1 MPGDD
6 SAVSATAPG
15 TPGAGAGRPV
25 GRSAV
30 RRRVRRL
37 IDGGL
42 LLQGGVQG
50 SPVLRLF
57 ARWVRRPLLPAVRL
71 WRRNIQLK
79 VVATTLLMSLGVVLL
94 LGFVVIGQ
102 VRNGLLDAKVK
113 GAESQA
119 TGGFRVAET
128 LARSAG
134 EGTSDGNA
142 RDGLPRQNSA
152 IWLNDLVQQMSAS
165 GQGAFH
171 VVTLNPPGEGG
182 NVSAR
187 APRGSGNVD
196 APASVPLTLREGVD
210 DNTGPSRSYTRII
223 YSDGRPSQPGLAIGT
238 QLSTPQSDRYELY
251 YLFPLA
257 QEEKSLSLV
266 KTTLATAGLFVVV
279 LLGAIAWLV
288 VRQVVTPVRMA
299 AGIAERLSAGR
310 LQERMKVTGEDDIA
324 RLGEAFNKMA
334 QNLQL
339 KIQQLEALSRMQ
351 RRFVSD
357 VSHELRTPLTT
368 VRMAADVI
376 HEARVDF
383 DPVTARSAELLA
395 DQLDRFESLL
405 ADLLEISRFDAG
417 AAALE
422 AEPIDLREVVRRV
435 VGGAEP
441 LAERK
446 GTRIRVVGDQQPVI
460 AEADTRRVERVLR
473 NLVVNAV
480 EHGEGRDVVVRLATA
495 GGAVAVAVR
504 DYGVGLKPG
513 EATRVFSRFWR
524 ADPAR
529 ARTTGGTGLGLSIAL
544 EDARLHGGWL
554 QAWGEPGGG
563 SQFRLTLPR
572 TADEALR
579 GSPIPLEPEDSR
591 RNRDAAQ
598 GPPPPPADGSAVT
611 VPAQLSAAAR
621 AVPAPATGRRDPAA
635 GLHSRPGAPRSA
647 ASTVPPRAGGPGR
660 SPLPQQG
667 GSTTGTTPVV
677 DPAALPSNGSRVVP
691 RRDGTGP
698 ASATHGEATE
708 DVTTLCGP
716 GTTSGAR
723 RPHTPGDG
731 TGPAAAPDTG
741 ARDGR
746 GVRKGHGDGRDDG
759 RGAGRGAGDV
769 DGDVGEDVDGRDDGS
784 GHEHVGGHGD
794 RHVGGRRDLGGRV
807 DADRH
812 RGGDRSA
819 GGDRGT
825 GGAGDRTGAPGTS
838 AALTGTTG
846 DRPGNEREEPRG

>member
-1 MPGDD
+1 MSGD
-6 SAVSATAPG
+6 SAASAPG
-15 TPGAGAGRPV
+15 RSGDRPGRPV
-25 GRSAV
+25 GGKRPGS
-30 RRRVRRL
+30 RWRL
-37 IDGGL
+37 LFEGG

-50 SPVLRLF
+50 SPILRLF
-57 ARWVRRPLLPAVRL
+57 VRWVRRPLLPVMRL

-79 VVATTLLMSLGVVLL
+79 VVVTTLLMSLGVVLL

-113 GAESQA
+113 ASQSQA
-119 TGGFRVAET
+119 TGGFAVAKQKADEAAT
-128 LARSAG
+128 GTGDTAVSADG
-134 EGTSDGNA
+134 RQSQNVTSWM
-142 RDGLPRQNSA
+142 S
-152 IWLNDLVQQMSAS
+152 DLVESLS
-165 GQGAFH
+165 SGGQGAFD
-171 VVTLNPPGEGG
+171 VVTLPAGDNNSGG
-182 NVSAR
+182 GRTR
-187 APRGSGNVD
+187 ASGQVD
-196 APASVPLTLREGVD
+196 PTASVPDDLRARING
-210 DNTGPSRSYTRII
+210 NATAAQSYTRII
-223 YSDGRPSQPGLAIGT
+223 YTDDKESQPALVIGK
-238 QLSTPQSDRYELY
+238 QVSDPNNDPYELY
-251 YLFPLA
+251 YLFPLT

-266 KTTLATAGLFVVV
+266 KGTLATAGLFVVV

-339 KIQQLEALSRMQ
+339 KIQQLEDLSRMQ

-376 HEARVDF
+376 HEAREDF

-435 VGGAEP
+435 VSGAAP

-446 GTRIRVVGDQQPVI
+446 GTHIRVVGDLQPVV
-460 AEADTRRVERVLR
+460 AEADARRVERVLR

-480 EHGEGRDVVVRLATA
+480 EHGEGKDVVVKLAAA

-572 TADEALR
+572 TADEPLR
-579 GSPIPLEPEDSR
+579 GSPIPLEPKDSR
-591 RNRDAAQ
+591 RNRGLDDAGLPSGGGDKRA
-598 GPPPPPADGSAVT
+598 T
-611 VPAQLSAAAR
+611 VPVQPGGGQPSPLAPMTQRLAAA
-621 AVPAPATGRRDPAA
+621 APTADP
-635 GLHSRPGAPRSA
+635 
-647 ASTVPPRAGGPGR
+647 T
-660 SPLPQQG
+660 
-667 GSTTGTTPVV
+667 
-677 DPAALPSNGSRVVP
+677 ALPGNGARVVP
-691 RRDGTGP
+691 RPTG
-698 ASATHGEATE
+698 
-708 DVTTLCGP
+708 
-716 GTTSGAR
+716 GAR
-723 RPHTPGDG
+723 RQEG
-731 TGPAAAPDTG
+731 TSETG
-741 ARDGR
+741 A
-746 GVRKGHGDGRDDG
+746 
-759 RGAGRGAGDV
+759 A
-769 DGDVGEDVDGRDDGS
+769 DDGS
-784 GHEHVGGHGD
+784 VAGPEQSNKPGEAF
-794 RHVGGRRDLGGRV
+794 RGR
-807 DADRH
+807 
-812 RGGDRSA
+812 
-819 GGDRGT
+819 
-825 GGAGDRTGAPGTS
+825 
-838 AALTGTTG
+838 
-846 DRPGNEREEPRG
+846 

>member
-1 MPGDD
+1 MSGD
-6 SAVSATAPG
+6 SAASAPG
-15 TPGAGAGRPV
+15 RSGGRPERPV
-25 GRSAV
+25 GRKTPGS
-30 RRRVRRL
+30 RRTRIL
-37 IDGGL
+37 EGG

-50 SPVLRLF
+50 SPVIRLF
-57 ARWVRRPLLPAVRL
+57 MRWVRRPLLPVMRL

-113 GAESQA
+113 ASQSQA
-119 TGGFRVAET
+119 TGGFAVARQQAEEDVSVTGDAET
-128 LARSAG
+128 A
-134 EGTSDGNA
+134 TDG
-142 RDGLPRQNSA
+142 GPSQSV
-152 IWLNDLVQQMSAS
+152 IQWMSDLVESLS
-165 GQGAFH
+165 SGGQGAFD
-171 VVTLNPPGEGG
+171 VVTLPAGDE
-182 NVSAR
+182 S
-187 APRGSGNVD
+187 GSGRGPRASGQVN
-196 APASVPLTLREGVD
+196 PTASVPAALRERIDSSVAAAQ
-210 DNTGPSRSYTRII
+210 SYTRVV
-223 YSDGRPSQPGLAIGT
+223 YDSDKESQPALVIGK
-238 QLSTPQSDRYELY
+238 QINDPNGDPYQLY
-251 YLFPLA
+251 YLFPLT

-266 KTTLATAGLFVVV
+266 KGTLATAGLFVVV

-339 KIQQLEALSRMQ
+339 KISQLEDLSRMQ

-368 VRMAADVI
+368 VRMAADII

-446 GTRIRVVGDQQPVI
+446 GTVIRITGDQQPVV
-460 AEADTRRVERVLR
+460 AEADARRVERVLR

-480 EHGEGRDVVVRLATA
+480 EHGEGRDVVVRLAAA

-572 TADEALR
+572 TADEPLR
-579 GSPIPLEPEDSR
+579 GSPIPLEPKDSR
-591 RNRDAAQ
+591 RNRGLDDAGLPRGDGGKSATVPVRQPGADGTGRDPFALPSASAPPTADPTALPGSGARVVARSGSTRMTPGAPGEQ
-598 GPPPPPADGSAVT
+598 GPPHGGDDGT
-611 VPAQLSAAAR
+611 AAR
-621 AVPAPATGRRDPAA
+621 EPERDTGE
-635 GLHSRPGAPRSA
+635 
-647 ASTVPPRAGGPGR
+647 GPG
-660 SPLPQQG
+660 G
-667 GSTTGTTPVV
+667 DG
-677 DPAALPSNGSRVVP
+677 AARGAQ
-691 RRDGTGP
+691 RDGE
-698 ASATHGEATE
+698 AS
-708 DVTTLCGP
+708 
-716 GTTSGAR
+716 R
-723 RPHTPGDG
+723 
-731 TGPAAAPDTG
+731 
-741 ARDGR
+741 GR
-746 GVRKGHGDGRDDG
+746 
-759 RGAGRGAGDV
+759 
-769 DGDVGEDVDGRDDGS
+769 
-784 GHEHVGGHGD
+784 
-794 RHVGGRRDLGGRV
+794 
-807 DADRH
+807 
-812 RGGDRSA
+812 
-819 GGDRGT
+819 
-825 GGAGDRTGAPGTS
+825 
-838 AALTGTTG
+838 
-846 DRPGNEREEPRG
+846 

>member
-1 MPGDD
+1 M
-6 SAVSATAPG
+6 
-15 TPGAGAGRPV
+15 
-25 GRSAV
+25 
-30 RRRVRRL
+30 
-37 IDGGL
+37 
-42 LLQGGVQG
+42 
-50 SPVLRLF
+50 
-57 ARWVRRPLLPAVRL
+57 RWVRRPLLPVMRL

-113 GAESQA
+113 ASQSQA
-119 TGGFRVAET
+119 TGGFAVAKQKADE
-128 LARSAG
+128 AG
-134 EGTSDGNA
+134 AGTDDAATAADDQSDQFVIEWMSN
-142 RDGLPRQNSA
+142 
-152 IWLNDLVQQMSAS
+152 LVYSLS
-165 GQGAFH
+165 SGGQGAFD
-171 VVTLNPPGEGG
+171 VVTLPVGG
-182 NVSAR
+182 DS
-187 APRGSGNVD
+187 GSGRGPRASGDVD
-196 APASVPLTLREGVD
+196 PTASVPEALRAKVD
-210 DNTGPSRSYTRII
+210 QSTTAAQSYTRID
-223 YSDGRPSQPGLAIGT
+223 YDTGEESQPALVIGK
-238 QLSTPQSDRYELY
+238 QVNDPNGDPYQLY
-251 YLFPLA
+251 YLFPLT

-266 KTTLATAGLFVVV
+266 KGTLATAGLFVVV

-339 KIQQLEALSRMQ
+339 KIQQLEDLSRMQ

-376 HEARVDF
+376 HDAREDF
-383 DPVTARSAELLA
+383 DPMTARSAELLA
-395 DQLDRFESLL
+395 DQLDRFETLL

-446 GTRIRVVGDQQPVI
+446 GTKIRVLGDQQPVV
-460 AEADTRRVERVLR
+460 AEADARRVERVLR

-480 EHGEGRDVVVRLATA
+480 EHGEGKDVLVKLAAA

-572 TADEALR
+572 TADEPLR
-579 GSPIPLEPEDSR
+579 GSPIPLEPKDSR
-591 RNRDAAQ
+591 RNRGLDDA
-598 GPPPPPADGSAVT
+598 GLPRGGADKAAT
-611 VPAQLSAAAR
+611 VPVQPTSGP
-621 AVPAPATGRRDPAA
+621 VTSRDPI
-635 GLHSRPGAPRSA
+635 APRSGA
-647 ASTVPPRAGGPGR
+647 V
-660 SPLPQQG
+660 
-667 GSTTGTTPVV
+667 TPTA
-677 DPAALPSNGSRVVP
+677 DPTALPGNGSRVVP
-691 RRDGTGP
+691 RPGSSGRRQDGTSTAEGGEGP
-698 ASATHGEATE
+698 SRSNDGSQESYEQQGEAF
-708 DVTTLCGP
+708 
-716 GTTSGAR
+716 R
-723 RPHTPGDG
+723 
-731 TGPAAAPDTG
+731 
-741 ARDGR
+741 GR
-746 GVRKGHGDGRDDG
+746 
-759 RGAGRGAGDV
+759 
-769 DGDVGEDVDGRDDGS
+769 
-784 GHEHVGGHGD
+784 
-794 RHVGGRRDLGGRV
+794 
-807 DADRH
+807 
-812 RGGDRSA
+812 
-819 GGDRGT
+819 
-825 GGAGDRTGAPGTS
+825 
-838 AALTGTTG
+838 
-846 DRPGNEREEPRG
+846 

>member
-1 MPGDD
+1 MSGD
-6 SAVSATAPG
+6 SAASAPG
-15 TPGAGAGRPV
+15 GSGSRPGRPV
-25 GRSAV
+25 GRTAAGA
-30 RRRVRRL
+30 RFRRL
-37 IDGGL
+37 FEGG

-57 ARWVRRPLLPAVRL
+57 LRWVRRPLLPVMRL
-71 WRRNIQLK
+71 WRRNIQLR
-79 VVATTLLMSLGVVLL
+79 VVATTLVMSLGVVLL

-113 GAESQA
+113 ASQSQA
-119 TGGFRVAET
+119 TGGFAVAKQRADE
-128 LARSAG
+128 AVAG
-134 EGTSDGNA
+134 TGTGTGAADGA
-142 RDGLPRQNSA
+142 SPADGRQSQNVIQWMS
-152 IWLNDLVQQMSAS
+152 DLVESLSS
-165 GQGAFH
+165 GGAGAFD
-171 VVTLNPPGEGG
+171 VVTLPVGDDSGG
-182 NVSAR
+182 GRS
-187 APRGSGNVD
+187 PRGSGNVN
-196 APASVPLTLREGVD
+196 PTSSVPADLRERVNGG
-210 DNTGPSRSYTRII
+210 TTAAQSYTRILYYNGKESQPALVI
-223 YSDGRPSQPGLAIGT
+223 GKQVNDPNGRP
-238 QLSTPQSDRYELY
+238 YELY
-251 YLFPLA
+251 YLFPLT

-266 KTTLATAGLFVVV
+266 KGTLATAGLFVVV

-334 QNLQL
+334 QNLQQ
-339 KIQQLEALSRMQ
+339 KINQLEDLSRMQ

-376 HEARVDF
+376 HEAREDF

-435 VGGAEP
+435 VSGAEP

-446 GTRIRVVGDQQPVI
+446 GTRIRVVGDQQPVV
-460 AEADTRRVERVLR
+460 AEADARRVERVLR

-480 EHGEGRDVVVRLATA
+480 EHGDGKDVVVKLAAA

-572 TADEALR
+572 TADEPLR
-579 GSPIPLEPEDSR
+579 GSPIPLEPKDSR
-591 RNRDAAQ
+591 RNRGLDDAGLPRGGEEKRATVPVQQGGAQ
-598 GPPPPPADGSAVT
+598 GP
-611 VPAQLSAAAR
+611 
-621 AVPAPATGRRDPAA
+621 
-635 GLHSRPGAPRSA
+635 GL
-647 ASTVPPRAGGPGR
+647 PPRASIAPR
-660 SPLPQQG
+660 LAAL
-667 GSTTGTTPVV
+667 TPAV
-677 DPAALPSNGSRVVP
+677 DPTALPGHGNGARVVP
-691 RRDGTGP
+691 RP
-698 ASATHGEATE
+698 AG
-708 DVTTLCGP
+708 
-716 GTTSGAR
+716 GAR
-723 RPHTPGDG
+723 RS
-731 TGPAAAPDTG
+731 
-741 ARDGR
+741 
-746 GVRKGHGDGRDDG
+746 
-759 RGAGRGAGDV
+759 
-769 DGDVGEDVDGRDDGS
+769 DDGS
-784 GHEHVGGHGD
+784 AAGPAP
-794 RHVGGRRDLGGRV
+794 
-807 DADRH
+807 DASTARPD
-812 RGGDRSA
+812 
-819 GGDRGT
+819 
-825 GGAGDRTGAPGTS
+825 GAGPQDPTEPG
-838 AALTGTTG
+838 
-846 DRPGNEREEPRG
+846 EEFRGR

>member
-1 MPGDD
+1 MSGD
-6 SAVSATAPG
+6 SAASASGRPG
-15 TPGAGAGRPV
+15 GRPGRPV
-25 GRSAV
+25 GRRTAS
-30 RRRVRRL
+30 RWRHL
-37 IDGGL
+37 FDGD

-50 SPVLRLF
+50 SPVVRLVM
-57 ARWVRRPLLPAVRL
+57 RWVRRPLLPVMRL

-79 VVATTLLMSLGVVLL
+79 VVVTTLLMSLGVVLL

-113 GAESQA
+113 ASQSQA
-119 TGGFRVAET
+119 TGGFAVAKQQAEQAVSVT
-128 LARSAG
+128 G
-134 EGTSDGNA
+134 DEGTA
-142 RDGLPRQNSA
+142 A
-152 IWLNDLVQQMSAS
+152 
-165 GQGAFH
+165 
-171 VVTLNPPGEGG
+171 
-182 NVSAR
+182 
-187 APRGSGNVD
+187 
-196 APASVPLTLREGVD
+196 
-210 DNTGPSRSYTRII
+210 
-223 YSDGRPSQPGLAIGT
+223 DGRPSQSVIQWMSDLVASLSSGGQGAFDVVTLPSGGDSGSGRGPRASGEVDPTGSVPAALRERIDTSTSAAQSYTRIVYDTDKESQPALVIGK
-238 QLSTPQSDRYELY
+238 QVNDPNGDPYQLY
-251 YLFPLA
+251 YLFPLT

-266 KTTLATAGLFVVV
+266 KGTLATAGLFVVV

-339 KIQQLEALSRMQ
+339 KISQLEDLSRMQ

-376 HEARVDF
+376 HEAREDF

-422 AEPIDLREVVRRV
+422 AEPIDLRDVVRRV
-435 VGGAEP
+435 VSGAEP

-446 GTRIRVVGDQQPVI
+446 GTTIKVVGDQQPVV
-460 AEADTRRVERVLR
+460 AEADFRRVERVLR

-480 EHGEGRDVVVRLATA
+480 EHGEGNDVVVKLAAA

-529 ARTTGGTGLGLSIAL
+529 ARTLGGTGLGLSIAL

-572 TADEALR
+572 TADEPLR
-579 GSPIPLEPEDSR
+579 GSPIPLEPKDSR
-591 RNRDAAQ
+591 RNRGLDDAGLPRGGDGEKRATVPVRQPGAEDPAQ
-598 GPPPPPADGSAVT
+598 SVRDPLALRPGTSTPTADPTALPGNGARVVARSGSTRMTPGGSGAPGDRAAGRTADGGAEGGDGDPRGT
-611 VPAQLSAAAR
+611 E
-621 AVPAPATGRRDPAA
+621 RD
-635 GLHSRPGAPRSA
+635 
-647 ASTVPPRAGGPGR
+647 
-660 SPLPQQG
+660 
-667 GSTTGTTPVV
+667 
-677 DPAALPSNGSRVVP
+677 
-691 RRDGTGP
+691 
-698 ASATHGEATE
+698 GEAT
-708 DVTTLCGP
+708 
-716 GTTSGAR
+716 R
-723 RPHTPGDG
+723 
-731 TGPAAAPDTG
+731 
-741 ARDGR
+741 GR
-746 GVRKGHGDGRDDG
+746 
-759 RGAGRGAGDV
+759 
-769 DGDVGEDVDGRDDGS
+769 
-784 GHEHVGGHGD
+784 
-794 RHVGGRRDLGGRV
+794 
-807 DADRH
+807 
-812 RGGDRSA
+812 
-819 GGDRGT
+819 
-825 GGAGDRTGAPGTS
+825 
-838 AALTGTTG
+838 
-846 DRPGNEREEPRG
+846 

>member
-1 MPGDD
+1 M
-6 SAVSATAPG
+6 
-15 TPGAGAGRPV
+15 
-25 GRSAV
+25 
-30 RRRVRRL
+30 
-37 IDGGL
+37 
-42 LLQGGVQG
+42 
-50 SPVLRLF
+50 
-57 ARWVRRPLLPAVRL
+57 RWVRRPLLPVMRL

-113 GAESQA
+113 ASQSQA
-119 TGGFRVAET
+119 TGGFAVAKQKADEAGAGT
-128 LARSAG
+128 DDSA
-134 EGTSDGNA
+134 TAADDQSDQFVIEWMSN
-142 RDGLPRQNSA
+142 
-152 IWLNDLVQQMSAS
+152 LVYSLS
-165 GQGAFH
+165 SGGQGAFD
-171 VVTLNPPGEGG
+171 VVTLPVGG
-182 NVSAR
+182 DS
-187 APRGSGNVD
+187 GSGRGPRASGDVD
-196 APASVPLTLREGVD
+196 PTASVPEALRAKVD
-210 DNTGPSRSYTRII
+210 ESTTAAQSYTRID
-223 YSDGRPSQPGLAIGT
+223 YDTGQESQPALVIGK
-238 QLSTPQSDRYELY
+238 QVNDPNGDPYQLY
-251 YLFPLA
+251 YLFPLT

-266 KTTLATAGLFVVV
+266 KGTLATAGLFVVV

-339 KIQQLEALSRMQ
+339 KIQQLEDLSRMQ

-376 HEARVDF
+376 HDAREDF
-383 DPVTARSAELLA
+383 DPMTARSAELLA
-395 DQLDRFESLL
+395 DQLDRFETLL

-446 GTRIRVVGDQQPVI
+446 GTTIRVLGDQQPVV
-460 AEADTRRVERVLR
+460 AEADARRVERVLR

-480 EHGEGRDVVVRLATA
+480 EHGEGKDVLVKLAAA

-572 TADEALR
+572 TADEPLR
-579 GSPIPLEPEDSR
+579 GSPIPLEPKDSR
-591 RNRDAAQ
+591 RNRGLDDA
-598 GPPPPPADGSAVT
+598 GLPRGGADKTAT
-611 VPAQLSAAAR
+611 VPVQPTSGP
-621 AVPAPATGRRDPAA
+621 VTSRDPIAP
-635 GLHSRPGAPRSA
+635 RPGA
-647 ASTVPPRAGGPGR
+647 V
-660 SPLPQQG
+660 
-667 GSTTGTTPVV
+667 TPTA
-677 DPAALPSNGSRVVP
+677 DPTALPGNGSRVVP
-691 RRDGTGP
+691 RPASSARPSTRDGGAAGGGDAGSGGA
-698 ASATHGEATE
+698 ASRPDGGSRESYEQQGEAF
-708 DVTTLCGP
+708 
-716 GTTSGAR
+716 R
-723 RPHTPGDG
+723 
-731 TGPAAAPDTG
+731 
-741 ARDGR
+741 GR
-746 GVRKGHGDGRDDG
+746 
-759 RGAGRGAGDV
+759 
-769 DGDVGEDVDGRDDGS
+769 
-784 GHEHVGGHGD
+784 
-794 RHVGGRRDLGGRV
+794 
-807 DADRH
+807 
-812 RGGDRSA
+812 
-819 GGDRGT
+819 
-825 GGAGDRTGAPGTS
+825 
-838 AALTGTTG
+838 
-846 DRPGNEREEPRG
+846 

>member
-1 MPGDD
+1 MSGD
-6 SAVSATAPG
+6 SAASAPG
-15 TPGAGAGRPV
+15 RSGDRPGRPV
-25 GRSAV
+25 GGKRPGSRWA
-30 RRRVRRL
+30 L
-37 IDGGL
+37 LFEGG

-57 ARWVRRPLLPAVRL
+57 MRWVRRPLLPVMRL

-113 GAESQA
+113 ASQSQA
-119 TGGFRVAET
+119 TGGFAVAKQKADEAAAGT
-128 LARSAG
+128 GDTAASA
-134 EGTSDGNA
+134 DG
-142 RDGLPRQNSA
+142 RQSQNLTPWMS
-152 IWLNDLVQQMSAS
+152 DLVESLS
-165 GQGAFH
+165 SGGQGAFD
-171 VVTLNPPGEGG
+171 VVTLPAGDNSGG
-182 NVSAR
+182 GRGPR
-187 APRGSGNVD
+187 ASGQVD
-196 APASVPLTLREGVD
+196 PTSSVPDDLRTRIND
-210 DNTGPSRSYTRII
+210 SMTAAQSYTRIV
-223 YSDGRPSQPGLAIGT
+223 YKDSDKESQPALVIGK
-238 QLSTPQSDRYELY
+238 QVNDPNGDPYELY
-251 YLFPLA
+251 YLFPLT

-266 KTTLATAGLFVVV
+266 KGTLATAGLFVVV

-310 LQERMKVTGEDDIA
+310 LLERMKVTGEDDIA

-339 KIQQLEALSRMQ
+339 KIQQLEDLSRMQ

-376 HEARVDF
+376 HEAREDF

-435 VGGAEP
+435 VSGAAP

-446 GTRIRVVGDQQPVI
+446 GTHIRVLGDLQPVV

-480 EHGEGRDVVVRLATA
+480 EHGEGKDVVVKLASA
-495 GGAVAVAVR
+495 GGAVAIAVR

-572 TADEALR
+572 TADEPLR
-579 GSPIPLEPEDSR
+579 GSPIPLEPKDSR
-591 RNRDAAQ
+591 RNRGLNDAGLPSGGGDKRA
-598 GPPPPPADGSAVT
+598 T
-611 VPAQLSAAAR
+611 VPVQS
-621 AVPAPATGRRDPAA
+621 
-635 GLHSRPGAPRSA
+635 
-647 ASTVPPRAGGPGR
+647 GGG
-660 SPLPQQG
+660 QG
-667 GSTTGTTPVV
+667 
-677 DPAALPSNGSRVVP
+677 AALAPMAQRMATVAPTADPTALPGNGARVVP
-691 RRDGTGP
+691 RP
-698 ASATHGEATE
+698 HG
-708 DVTTLCGP
+708 
-716 GTTSGAR
+716 GAR
-723 RPHTPGDG
+723 RQEGTPGN
-731 TGPAAAPDTG
+731 GPA
-741 ARDGR
+741 
-746 GVRKGHGDGRDDG
+746 
-759 RGAGRGAGDV
+759 
-769 DGDVGEDVDGRDDGS
+769 DDGS
-784 GHEHVGGHGD
+784 VGGPDESNKPGEAF
-794 RHVGGRRDLGGRV
+794 RGR
-807 DADRH
+807 
-812 RGGDRSA
+812 
-819 GGDRGT
+819 
-825 GGAGDRTGAPGTS
+825 
-838 AALTGTTG
+838 
-846 DRPGNEREEPRG
+846 

>member
-1 MPGDD
+1 MG
-6 SAVSATAPG
+6 SSW
-15 TPGAGAGRPV
+15 GR
-25 GRSAV
+25 
-30 RRRVRRL
+30 L
-37 IDGGL
+37 FEGG

-57 ARWVRRPLLPAVRL
+57 MRWVRRPLLPVMRL

-79 VVATTLLMSLGVVLL
+79 IVATTLLMSLGVVLL

-113 GAESQA
+113 ASQSQA
-119 TGGFRVAET
+119 TGGFAVAKQKADAAAT
-128 LARSAG
+128 ANGDDNSPAGRQTKNVSAWMTDVVVSLSSG
-134 EGTSDGNA
+134 
-142 RDGLPRQNSA
+142 
-152 IWLNDLVQQMSAS
+152 
-165 GQGAFH
+165 GQGAFD
-171 VVTLNPPGEGG
+171 VVTLNSTAAGDS
-182 NVSAR
+182 SAGL
-187 APRGSGNVD
+187 APRGSGRVD
-196 APASVPLTLREGVD
+196 PTASVPANLRARIDGS
-210 DNTGPSRSYTRII
+210 TAAQQSYTRVV
-223 YSDGRPSQPGLAIGT
+223 YEDGRESQPALVIGK
-238 QLSTPQSDRYELY
+238 QVNDPNADAYQLY
-251 YLFPLA
+251 YLFPLT

-266 KTTLATAGLFVVV
+266 KGTLATAGLFVVV

-339 KIQQLEALSRMQ
+339 KIQQLEDLSRMQ

-376 HEARVDF
+376 HDAREDF
-383 DPVTARSAELLA
+383 DPMTARSAELLA
-395 DQLDRFESLL
+395 DQLDRFETLL

-422 AEPIDLREVVRRV
+422 ADAIDLRDVVRRV

-446 GTRIRVVGDQQPVI
+446 GTRIRVVGDQQPLI
-460 AEADTRRVERVLR
+460 AEADARRVERVLR

-480 EHGEGRDVVVRLATA
+480 EHGEGRDVVVKLAAA
-495 GGAVAVAVR
+495 GGAVAIAVR

-572 TADEALR
+572 TADEPLR
-579 GSPIPLEPEDSR
+579 GSPIPLEPKDSR
-591 RNRDAAQ
+591 RNRGLDDAGLPHGGGTKLA
-598 GPPPPPADGSAVT
+598 T
-611 VPAQLSAAAR
+611 VP
-621 AVPAPATGRRDPAA
+621 V
-635 GLHSRPGAPRSA
+635 
-647 ASTVPPRAGGPGR
+647 
-660 SPLPQQG
+660 QQHAG
-667 GSTTGTTPVV
+667 GSTPQRGPIAPRQAGSPTA
-677 DPAALPSNGSRVVP
+677 DPTALPGNGARVVP
-691 RRDGTGP
+691 RPTGSVRRQEDSAAGHEPAGRDQGAEGPGRDGERPEEFG
-698 ASATHGEATE
+698 HGE
-708 DVTTLCGP
+708 VF
-716 GTTSGAR
+716 R
-723 RPHTPGDG
+723 
-731 TGPAAAPDTG
+731 
-741 ARDGR
+741 GR
-746 GVRKGHGDGRDDG
+746 
-759 RGAGRGAGDV
+759 
-769 DGDVGEDVDGRDDGS
+769 
-784 GHEHVGGHGD
+784 
-794 RHVGGRRDLGGRV
+794 
-807 DADRH
+807 
-812 RGGDRSA
+812 
-819 GGDRGT
+819 
-825 GGAGDRTGAPGTS
+825 
-838 AALTGTTG
+838 
-846 DRPGNEREEPRG
+846 

>member
-1 MPGDD
+1 MSGDSAASAPGRPGDC
-6 SAVSATAPG
+6 P
-15 TPGAGAGRPV
+15 GRPV
-25 GRSAV
+25 GRKTAGS
-30 RRRVRRL
+30 RWGRL
-37 IDGGL
+37 LEGG

-57 ARWVRRPLLPAVRL
+57 MRWVRRPLLPVMRL

-79 VVATTLLMSLGVVLL
+79 VVVTTLLMSLGVVLL

-113 GAESQA
+113 ASQSQA
-119 TGGFRVAET
+119 TGGFAVAKQKADEAASST
-128 LARSAG
+128 GDEAAA
-134 EGTSDGNA
+134 DG
-142 RDGLPRQNSA
+142 RQSQNVIQWMS
-152 IWLNDLVQQMSAS
+152 DLVESLS
-165 GQGAFH
+165 SGGQGAFD
-171 VVTLNPPGEGG
+171 VVTLPAGDESGG
-182 NVSAR
+182 GRS
-187 APRGSGNVD
+187 PRGSGYVD
-196 APASVPLTLREGVD
+196 PSASVPVDLRTRVH
-210 DNTGPSRSYTRII
+210 TSTTAAQSYTRIV
-223 YSDGRPSQPGLAIGT
+223 YSNGKDSQPALVIGK
-238 QLSTPQSDRYELY
+238 QVNDPNGDPYELY
-251 YLFPLA
+251 YLFPLT

-266 KTTLATAGLFVVV
+266 KGTLATAGLFVVV

-339 KIQQLEALSRMQ
+339 KIQQLEDLSRMQ

-376 HEARVDF
+376 HEAREDF

-422 AEPIDLREVVRRV
+422 AEAIDLREVVRRV
-435 VGGAEP
+435 VSGAEP

-446 GTRIRVVGDQQPVI
+446 GSRIRVVGDQQPVV
-460 AEADTRRVERVLR
+460 AEADARRVERVLR

-480 EHGEGRDVVVRLATA
+480 EHGEGKDVVVKLATA

-572 TADEALR
+572 TADEPLR
-579 GSPIPLEPEDSR
+579 GSPIPLEPKDSR
-591 RNRDAAQ
+591 RNAGQGGA
-598 GPPPPPADGSAVT
+598 GPPHGGEDKRVT
-611 VPAQLSAAAR
+611 VPAQTTGGQVPPLPPRAPIPQRLAAA
-621 AVPAPATGRRDPAA
+621 APSSDPTALPGSGA
-635 GLHSRPGAPRSA
+635 RVVSRPGGTLRHKDEAPAVDAEPDTVRETA
-647 ASTVPPRAGGPGR
+647 AG
-660 SPLPQQG
+660 
-667 GSTTGTTPVV
+667 
-677 DPAALPSNGSRVVP
+677 DPDTSS
-691 RRDGTGP
+691 
-698 ASATHGEATE
+698 GEAI
-708 DVTTLCGP
+708 
-716 GTTSGAR
+716 R
-723 RPHTPGDG
+723 
-731 TGPAAAPDTG
+731 
-741 ARDGR
+741 GR
-746 GVRKGHGDGRDDG
+746 
-759 RGAGRGAGDV
+759 
-769 DGDVGEDVDGRDDGS
+769 
-784 GHEHVGGHGD
+784 
-794 RHVGGRRDLGGRV
+794 
-807 DADRH
+807 
-812 RGGDRSA
+812 
-819 GGDRGT
+819 
-825 GGAGDRTGAPGTS
+825 
-838 AALTGTTG
+838 
-846 DRPGNEREEPRG
+846 

>member
-1 MPGDD
+1 MSGD
-6 SAVSATAPG
+6 SAASAPG
-15 TPGAGAGRPV
+15 RSGGRPGRPV
-25 GRSAV
+25 GRKGS
-30 RRRVRRL
+30 RWGRFL
-37 IDGGL
+37 ESGL

-50 SPVLRLF
+50 SPVIRLF
-57 ARWVRRPLLPAVRL
+57 MRWVRRPLLPVMRL

-79 VVATTLLMSLGVVLL
+79 VVVTTLLMSLGVVLL

-113 GAESQA
+113 ASQSQA
-119 TGGFRVAET
+119 TGGFAVAKQRAEE
-128 LARSAG
+128 APS
-134 EGTSDGNA
+134 GTGDDVTTVDGRPA
-142 RDGLPRQNSA
+142 QNVIQWMS
-152 IWLNDLVQQMSAS
+152 DLVSS
-165 GQGAFH
+165 LSSGGQGAFD
-171 VVTLNPPGEGG
+171 VVTLPPSDADGTGGRGPRASGE
-182 NVSAR
+182 
-187 APRGSGNVD
+187 VD
-196 APASVPLTLREGVD
+196 WSRSVPADLRERIGSS
-210 DNTGPSRSYTRII
+210 TTAAQSYTRIT
-223 YSDGRPSQPGLAIGT
+223 YNNETKDSQPGLVIGK
-238 QLSTPQSDRYELY
+238 QVNDPNGDPYQLY
-251 YLFPLA
+251 YLFPLT

-266 KTTLATAGLFVVV
+266 KGTLATAGLFVVV

-339 KIQQLEALSRMQ
+339 KISQLEDLSRMQ

-376 HEARVDF
+376 HEAREDF

-435 VGGAEP
+435 VSGAEP

-446 GTRIRVVGDQQPVI
+446 GTRIRVLGDQQPVV
-460 AEADTRRVERVLR
+460 AEADARRVERVLR

-480 EHGEGRDVVVRLATA
+480 EHGEGRDVVVKLAAA

-572 TADEALR
+572 TADEPLR
-579 GSPIPLEPEDSR
+579 GSPIPLEPKDSR
-591 RNRDAAQ
+591 RNRGLDDA
-598 GPPPPPADGSAVT
+598 GLPCGGGDGEKRAT
-611 VPAQLSAAAR
+611 VPAQQASG
-621 AVPAPATGRRDPAA
+621 PAPQGAKHDPI
-635 GLHSRPGAPRSA
+635 
-647 ASTVPPRAGGPGR
+647 PPRAATAAP
-660 SPLPQQG
+660 
-667 GSTTGTTPVV
+667 TA
-677 DPAALPSNGSRVVP
+677 DPTALPGNGARVVP
-691 RRDGTGP
+691 RPASGTRRQDDATAADQPTRDGEVSGP
-698 ASATHGEATE
+698 A
-708 DVTTLCGP
+708 
-716 GTTSGAR
+716 GAADNGVAR
-723 RPHTPGDG
+723 
-731 TGPAAAPDTG
+731 GPAGT
-741 ARDGR
+741 ARGPAVSGSR
-746 GVRKGHGDGRDDG
+746 ETGRDDG
-759 RGAGRGAGDV
+759 AAASGGEAERGDAHRQGEASRGR
-769 DGDVGEDVDGRDDGS
+769 
-784 GHEHVGGHGD
+784 
-794 RHVGGRRDLGGRV
+794 
-807 DADRH
+807 
-812 RGGDRSA
+812 
-819 GGDRGT
+819 
-825 GGAGDRTGAPGTS
+825 
-838 AALTGTTG
+838 
-846 DRPGNEREEPRG
+846 

>member
-1 MPGDD
+1 MSGD
-6 SAVSATAPG
+6 SAASAPG
-15 TPGAGAGRPV
+15 RPGGRPERPV
-25 GRSAV
+25 GRKPAGS
-30 RRRVRRL
+30 RWGRL
-37 IDGGL
+37 FEGGL
-42 LLQGGVQG
+42 LEGGVQG
-50 SPVLRLF
+50 SPVIRLF
-57 ARWVRRPLLPAVRL
+57 MRWVRRPLLPVMRL

-113 GAESQA
+113 ASQSQA
-119 TGGFRVAET
+119 TGGFAVAKQQAEEAVSVTGDEET
-128 LARSAG
+128 AA
-134 EGTSDGNA
+134 
-142 RDGLPRQNSA
+142 
-152 IWLNDLVQQMSAS
+152 
-165 GQGAFH
+165 
-171 VVTLNPPGEGG
+171 
-182 NVSAR
+182 
-187 APRGSGNVD
+187 
-196 APASVPLTLREGVD
+196 
-210 DNTGPSRSYTRII
+210 
-223 YSDGRPSQPGLAIGT
+223 DGRPSQSVIQWMSDLVESLSSGGQGAFDVVTLPAADASGSGRGPRASGQVNPTASVPAELRERIDENTSAAQSYTRIVYDTDKESQPALVIGK
-238 QLSTPQSDRYELY
+238 QVNDPNRDPYQLY
-251 YLFPLA
+251 YLFPLT

-266 KTTLATAGLFVVV
+266 KGTLATAGLFVVV

-339 KIQQLEALSRMQ
+339 KISQLEDLSRMQ

-376 HEARVDF
+376 HEAREDF

-422 AEPIDLREVVRRV
+422 AEPIDLRDVVRRV
-435 VGGAEP
+435 VSGAEP

-446 GTRIRVVGDQQPVI
+446 GTRVKVVGDQQPVV
-460 AEADTRRVERVLR
+460 AEADARRVERVLR

-480 EHGEGRDVVVRLATA
+480 EHGEGRDVVVRLAAA

-572 TADEALR
+572 TADEPLR
-579 GSPIPLEPEDSR
+579 GSPIPLEPKDSR
-591 RNRDAAQ
+591 RNRGLDDAGLPSGGRHGGKSATAPARQ
-598 GPPPPPADGSAVT
+598 PGADGAARDPFALPPTAVT
-611 VPAQLSAAAR
+611 PTADPTALPGNGAR
-621 AVPAPATGRRDPAA
+621 VVART
-635 GLHSRPGAPRSA
+635 
-647 ASTVPPRAGGPGR
+647 
-660 SPLPQQG
+660 
-667 GSTTGTTPVV
+667 GSTRMTPGT
-677 DPAALPSNGSRVVP
+677 PAE
-691 RRDGTGP
+691 DGTP
-698 ASATHGEATE
+698 HG
-708 DVTTLCGP
+708 G
-716 GTTSGAR
+716 GT
-723 RPHTPGDG
+723 GDG
-731 TGPAAAPDTG
+731 TATRRTSRGEPDSGAEGPGGGSAS
-741 ARDGR
+741 RDGERDGEASR
-746 GVRKGHGDGRDDG
+746 GR
-759 RGAGRGAGDV
+759 
-769 DGDVGEDVDGRDDGS
+769 
-784 GHEHVGGHGD
+784 
-794 RHVGGRRDLGGRV
+794 
-807 DADRH
+807 
-812 RGGDRSA
+812 
-819 GGDRGT
+819 
-825 GGAGDRTGAPGTS
+825 
-838 AALTGTTG
+838 
-846 DRPGNEREEPRG
+846 

>member
-1 MPGDD
+1 MSRD
-6 SAVSATAPG
+6 SAASAPG
-15 TPGAGAGRPV
+15 KPGSRSERPV
-25 GRSAV
+25 GQAAGPSAAG
-30 RRRVRRL
+30 RGPWLRRVM
-37 IDGGL
+37 DGGL
-42 LLQGGVQG
+42 LLQGGMNG

-57 ARWVRRPLLPAVRL
+57 TRWVRRPLLPAMRL

-79 VVATTLLMSLGVVLL
+79 VVVTTLLMSLGVVLL
-94 LGFVVIGQ
+94 LGIVVIGS

-113 GAESQA
+113 ASQSQA
-119 TGGFRVAET
+119 EGGFRA
-128 LARSAG
+128 AKDKADSAAAG
-134 EGTSDGNA
+134 M
-142 RDGLPRQNSA
+142 RDGDSGDSRTTRNSNL
-152 IWLNDLVQQMSAS
+152 WMSDLATQLSSGGKGAFDVVTRSPSDVDNGNGRGSRAS
-165 GQGAFH
+165 GG
-171 VVTLNPPGEGG
+171 VVPD
-182 NVSAR
+182 R
-187 APRGSGNVD
+187 
-196 APASVPLTLREGVD
+196 SVPDDLRARVD
-210 DNTGPSRSYTRII
+210 RMTGASQEYARIV
-223 YSDGRPSQPGLAIGT
+223 YDDGKESQPGLVIGKR
-238 QLSTPQSDRYELY
+238 LSDPQGDAYQLY
-251 YLFPLA
+251 YLFPLT

-266 KTTLATAGLFVVV
+266 KGTLATAGLFVVV

-299 AGIAERLSAGR
+299 AGVAERLSAGR

-334 QNLQL
+334 QNLHL
-339 KIQQLEALSRMQ
+339 KIQQLEDLSRMQ

-446 GTRIRVVGDQQPVI
+446 GTRVRIVGDEQPVI
-460 AEADTRRVERVLR
+460 AEADARRVERVLR

-480 EHGEGRDVVVRLATA
+480 EHGDGKDVVVRLAAA

-572 TADEALR
+572 TADEPLR

-591 RNRDAAQ
+591 R
-598 GPPPPPADGSAVT
+598 
-611 VPAQLSAAAR
+611 
-621 AVPAPATGRRDPAA
+621 
-635 GLHSRPGAPRSA
+635 
-647 ASTVPPRAGGPGR
+647 
-660 SPLPQQG
+660 
-667 GSTTGTTPVV
+667 
-677 DPAALPSNGSRVVP
+677 
-691 RRDGTGP
+691 
-698 ASATHGEATE
+698 
-708 DVTTLCGP
+708 
-716 GTTSGAR
+716 
-723 RPHTPGDG
+723 
-731 TGPAAAPDTG
+731 
-741 ARDGR
+741 GR
-746 GVRKGHGDGRDDG
+746 GEQ
-759 RGAGRGAGDV
+759 GAGQ
-769 DGDVGEDVDGRDDGS
+769 
-784 GHEHVGGHGD
+784 
-794 RHVGGRRDLGGRV
+794 
-807 DADRH
+807 
-812 RGGDRSA
+812 
-819 GGDRGT
+819 
-825 GGAGDRTGAPGTS
+825 P
-838 AALTGTTG
+838 
-846 DRPGNEREEPRG
+846 

>member
-1 MPGDD
+1 MSGD
-6 SAVSATAPG
+6 SAASAPG
-15 TPGAGAGRPV
+15 RTGARAERPV
-25 GRSAV
+25 GRKAAGS
-30 RRRVRRL
+30 RWGRFL
-37 IDGGL
+37 EGG

-57 ARWVRRPLLPAVRL
+57 MRWVRRPLLPVMRL

-79 VVATTLLMSLGVVLL
+79 VVVTTLLMSLGVVLL

-113 GAESQA
+113 ASQSQA
-119 TGGFRVAET
+119 TGGFAA
-128 LARSAG
+128 ARQQADEAFG
-134 EGTSDGNA
+134 GTGDDTATVDGRPA
-142 RDGLPRQNSA
+142 QNVIQWMS
-152 IWLNDLVQQMSAS
+152 DLVSS
-165 GQGAFH
+165 LSSGGQGAFD
-171 VVTLNPPGEGG
+171 VVTLPAGDD
-182 NVSAR
+182 
-187 APRGSGNVD
+187 SGNGRGPRASGGVD
-196 APASVPLTLREGVD
+196 PNKSVPEDLRTRI
-210 DNTGPSRSYTRII
+210 NTSTAAAQSYTRII
-223 YSDGRPSQPGLAIGT
+223 YSGTDKAAQPALVIGKEVT
-238 QLSTPQSDRYELY
+238 DPNGDPYQLY
-251 YLFPLA
+251 YLFPLT

-266 KTTLATAGLFVVV
+266 KGTLATAGLFVVV

-339 KIQQLEALSRMQ
+339 KIQQLEELSRMQ

-383 DPVTARSAELLA
+383 DPITGRSAELLA

-405 ADLLEISRFDAG
+405 SDLLEISRFDAG

-435 VGGAEP
+435 VSGAEP

-446 GTRIRVVGDQQPVI
+446 GTRIRVVGDLQPVV
-460 AEADTRRVERVLR
+460 AEADARRVERVLR

-480 EHGEGRDVVVRLATA
+480 EHGEGRDVVVKLATA

-513 EATRVFSRFWR
+513 EATRVFNRFWR

-572 TADEALR
+572 TADEPLR
-579 GSPIPLEPEDSR
+579 GSPIPLEPKDSR
-591 RNRDAAQ
+591 RNRGLHEA
-598 GPPPPPADGSAVT
+598 GVPRGGEKSAT
-611 VPAQLSAAAR
+611 VPVQPNGETPLTR
-621 AVPAPATGRRDPAA
+621 PVTAPTADP
-635 GLHSRPGAPRSA
+635 
-647 ASTVPPRAGGPGR
+647 T
-660 SPLPQQG
+660 
-667 GSTTGTTPVV
+667 
-677 DPAALPSNGSRVVP
+677 ALPGNGARVVP
-691 RRDGTGP
+691 RPTG
-698 ASATHGEATE
+698 
-708 DVTTLCGP
+708 
-716 GTTSGAR
+716 GAV
-723 RPHTPGDG
+723 RPQDDT
-731 TGPAAAPDTG
+731 AAPDG
-741 ARDGR
+741 P
-746 GVRKGHGDGRDDG
+746 
-759 RGAGRGAGDV
+759 
-769 DGDVGEDVDGRDDGS
+769 
-784 GHEHVGGHGD
+784 
-794 RHVGGRRDLGGRV
+794 
-807 DADRH
+807 
-812 RGGDRSA
+812 
-819 GGDRGT
+819 RGT
-825 GGAGDRTGAPGTS
+825 APH
-838 AALTGTTG
+838 
-846 DRPGNEREEPRG
+846 RPEARAEEPDRQGEASRGR

>member
-1 MPGDD
+1 MSRD
-6 SAVSATAPG
+6 SAASAPAEQG
-15 TPGAGAGRPV
+15 DRSGRPV
-25 GRSAV
+25 GRNMTGS
-30 RRRVRRL
+30 RWERFFE
-37 IDGGL
+37 GG

-57 ARWVRRPLLPAVRL
+57 IRWVRRPLLPVMRL

-79 VVATTLLMSLGVVLL
+79 IVVTTLLMSLGVVLL

-113 GAESQA
+113 ASQSQA
-119 TGGFRVAET
+119 TGGFAAAKQQADGGVTANGDDGSS
-128 LARSAG
+128 ADGRSSKNVSQWM
-134 EGTSDGNA
+134 T
-142 RDGLPRQNSA
+142 
-152 IWLNDLVQQMSAS
+152 DLVVSLS
-165 GQGAFH
+165 SGGQGAFD
-171 VVTLNPPGEGG
+171 VVTLNSSASGDGSGG
-182 NVSAR
+182 L
-187 APRGSGNVD
+187 APRYSGQVD
-196 APASVPLTLREGVD
+196 PTVSVPENLRARVD
-210 DNTGPSRSYTRII
+210 ESTAAAQSYTRVV
-223 YSDGRPSQPGLAIGT
+223 YKDGRESQPALVIGK
-238 QLSTPQSDRYELY
+238 QVNDPNGDAYQLY
-251 YLFPLA
+251 YLFPLT

-266 KTTLATAGLFVVV
+266 KGTLATAGLFVVV

-339 KIQQLEALSRMQ
+339 KIQQLEDLSRMQ

-376 HEARVDF
+376 HDARVDF

-395 DQLDRFESLL
+395 DQLDRFETLL

-422 AEPIDLREVVRRV
+422 ADAIDLREVVRRV

-446 GTRIRVVGDQQPVI
+446 GTHIRVVGDQQPLI
-460 AEADTRRVERVLR
+460 AEADARRVERVLR

-480 EHGEGRDVVVRLATA
+480 EHGEGKDVVVRLAAA
-495 GGAVAVAVR
+495 GGAVAIAVR

-572 TADEALR
+572 TADEPLR
-579 GSPIPLEPEDSR
+579 GSPIPLEPKDSR
-591 RNRDAAQ
+591 RNRGLD
-598 GPPPPPADGSAVT
+598 D
-611 VPAQLSAAAR
+611 
-621 AVPAPATGRRDPAA
+621 A
-635 GLHSRPGAPRSA
+635 GLPH
-647 ASTVPPRAGGPGR
+647 
-660 SPLPQQG
+660 G
-667 GSTTGTTPVV
+667 GSTKLATVPVQQPGAGTGSIPPPGAMASRLAGASPTA
-677 DPAALPSNGSRVVP
+677 DPTALPGNGARVVP
-691 RRDGTGP
+691 RPAGAVRRQEETSGTGRERTAQERGRDGERPEELG
-698 ASATHGEATE
+698 HGEAF
-708 DVTTLCGP
+708 
-716 GTTSGAR
+716 R
-723 RPHTPGDG
+723 
-731 TGPAAAPDTG
+731 
-741 ARDGR
+741 GR
-746 GVRKGHGDGRDDG
+746 
-759 RGAGRGAGDV
+759 
-769 DGDVGEDVDGRDDGS
+769 
-784 GHEHVGGHGD
+784 
-794 RHVGGRRDLGGRV
+794 
-807 DADRH
+807 
-812 RGGDRSA
+812 
-819 GGDRGT
+819 
-825 GGAGDRTGAPGTS
+825 
-838 AALTGTTG
+838 
-846 DRPGNEREEPRG
+846 

>member
-1 MPGDD
+1 MSGD
-6 SAVSATAPG
+6 SAASAPG
-15 TPGAGAGRPV
+15 RSGDRPGRPV
-25 GRSAV
+25 GRGTAAS
-30 RRRVRRL
+30 RWRHL
-37 IDGGL
+37 FDGD

-50 SPVLRLF
+50 SPVVRLVM
-57 ARWVRRPLLPAVRL
+57 RWVRRPLLPVIRL

-79 VVATTLLMSLGVVLL
+79 VVVTTLLMSLGVVLL

-113 GAESQA
+113 ASQSQA
-119 TGGFRVAET
+119 TGGFAVAKQQAEQAVSVT
-128 LARSAG
+128 G
-134 EGTSDGNA
+134 EEGT
-142 RDGLPRQNSA
+142 
-152 IWLNDLVQQMSAS
+152 
-165 GQGAFH
+165 
-171 VVTLNPPGEGG
+171 
-182 NVSAR
+182 
-187 APRGSGNVD
+187 AP
-196 APASVPLTLREGVD
+196 
-210 DNTGPSRSYTRII
+210 
-223 YSDGRPSQPGLAIGT
+223 DGRPSQSVIQWMSDLVASLSSGGQGAFDVVTLPSGGDSGSGRGPRASGGVNPAASVPAELRERIDTSTGAAQSYTRIVYAEKDKQSQPALVIGK
-238 QLSTPQSDRYELY
+238 QVNDPNGDPYQLY
-251 YLFPLA
+251 YLFPLT

-266 KTTLATAGLFVVV
+266 KGTLATAGLFVVV

-339 KIQQLEALSRMQ
+339 KISQLEDLSRMQ

-376 HEARVDF
+376 HEAREDF

-435 VGGAEP
+435 VTGAEP

-446 GTRIRVVGDQQPVI
+446 GTAIKVVGDQQPVV
-460 AEADTRRVERVLR
+460 AEADARRVERVLR

-480 EHGEGRDVVVRLATA
+480 EHGEGKDVVVKLAAA

-572 TADEALR
+572 TADEPLR
-579 GSPIPLEPEDSR
+579 GSPIPLEPKDSR
-591 RNRDAAQ
+591 RNRGLDDAGLQ
-598 GPPPPPADGSAVT
+598 RGGDGEKSAT
-611 VPAQLSAAAR
+611 VPVR
-621 AVPAPATGRRDPAA
+621 
-635 GLHSRPGAPRSA
+635 RPGAD
-647 ASTVPPRAGGPGR
+647 
-660 SPLPQQG
+660 
-667 GSTTGTTPVV
+667 
-677 DPAALPSNGSRVVP
+677 DPAQS
-691 RRDGTGP
+691 
-698 ASATHGEATE
+698 
-708 DVTTLCGP
+708 
-716 GTTSGAR
+716 
-723 RPHTPGDG
+723 
-731 TGPAAAPDTG
+731 
-741 ARDGR
+741 ARDPL
-746 GVRKGHGDGRDDG
+746 
-759 RGAGRGAGDV
+759 
-769 DGDVGEDVDGRDDGS
+769 
-784 GHEHVGGHGD
+784 
-794 RHVGGRRDLGGRV
+794 GRR
-807 DADRH
+807 
-812 RGGDRSA
+812 
-819 GGDRGT
+819 
-825 GGAGDRTGAPGTS
+825 PGTS
-838 AALTGTTG
+838 APTADPTALPGNGARVVARSGSTRMTPGTVSGTNG
-846 DRPGNEREEPRG
+846 GTDEARPGDADRPAAGGEGGDGAPRDAEKDGEATRGR